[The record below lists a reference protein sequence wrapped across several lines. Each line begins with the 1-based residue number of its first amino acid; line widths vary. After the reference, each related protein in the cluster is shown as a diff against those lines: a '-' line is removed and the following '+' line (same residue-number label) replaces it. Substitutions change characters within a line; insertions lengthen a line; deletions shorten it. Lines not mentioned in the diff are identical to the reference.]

1 MEQGPQGKQAGGG
14 KEPGGEQGPQGKQA
28 WGGKEP
34 GGNKDHKVNP
44 VKISIAFLNIDM
56 SIDRLKEYNMY
67 PSFYGNFWFKMI
79 VTVTLTVTVTVKSS
93 G

>member
-1 MEQGPQGKQAGGG
+1 M
-14 KEPGGEQGPQGKQA
+14 
-28 WGGKEP
+28 
-34 GGNKDHKVNP
+34 
-44 VKISIAFLNIDM
+44 KISIAFLNIDM
-56 SIDRLKEYNMY
+56 SIDRLKEYNMH